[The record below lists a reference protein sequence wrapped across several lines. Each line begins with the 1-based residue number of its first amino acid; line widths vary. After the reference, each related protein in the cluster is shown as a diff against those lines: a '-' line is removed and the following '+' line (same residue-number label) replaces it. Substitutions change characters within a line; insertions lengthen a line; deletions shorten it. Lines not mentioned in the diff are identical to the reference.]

1 MIYWVNF
8 NYYTESLIKKTNI
21 KSGNSGNLSN
31 NSNHGNNMFK
41 KEISFNNEK
50 DPGNNINLYNDK
62 HDIKKI
68 WLYLKWNLILIS
80 YRKGL
85 NSN

>member
-1 MIYWVNF
+1 
-8 NYYTESLIKKTNI
+8 
-21 KSGNSGNLSN
+21 
-31 NSNHGNNMFK
+31 MFK

-68 WLYLKWNLILIS
+68 
-80 YRKGL
+80 
-85 NSN
+85 